1 MSLINSFISHHE
13 AVLINN
19 VQKVYAEWKKKRKT

>member
-1 MSLINSFISHHE
+1 MSLINSFISHDE